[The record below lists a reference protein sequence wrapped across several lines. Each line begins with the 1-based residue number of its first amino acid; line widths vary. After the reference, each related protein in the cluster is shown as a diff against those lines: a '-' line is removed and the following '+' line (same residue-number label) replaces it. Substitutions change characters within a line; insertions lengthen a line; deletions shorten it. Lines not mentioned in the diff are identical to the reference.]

1 MKWGRNHAELHTRL
15 QTSAHPPLPHMQ
27 SLTCMHACMH
37 THTRARTR
45 THTHTHSCA
54 HIQTCAHK
62 PHTRTHARTN
72 HTHMH
77 STHTHVHF
85 LSGAN
90 QHGREP
96 PNTILINYVMSISS
110 HPCAHVLSAMWSGRS
125 QEKATAVLRS
135 TLGCRKARCTA
146 GEGNPGGTTQ
156 FLLTARCGRDGRGEG
171 ARRI

>member
-1 MKWGRNHAELHTRL
+1 MGKKSCRIAHTLADIRPPTVAAHAITH
-15 QTSAHPPLPHMQ
+15 
-27 SLTCMHACMH
+27 MHACMH
-37 THTRARTR
+37 AYTHARAHTHTYTHPFMR
-45 THTHTHSCA
+45 THTNMRAQTTHTHAS
-54 HIQTCAHK
+54 
-62 PHTRTHARTN
+62 THA
-72 HTHMH
+72 HMH
-77 STHTHVHF
+77 CTHTHVHF